1 MVENFDI
8 KKVDIPENPGV
19 YLMKKNDKIIYV
31 GKAKNLK
38 NRVLSYFNRE
48 HESEKTKEL
57 VKNIEDIEFIICNSE
72 LDALVLENNLIK
84 KHTPKYNILLKDEK
98 TYPYIRISKELFP
111 NIKIIRTTKALDTK
125 SGIYFGPYPFGAW
138 NLKKALVKIFKIRDC
153 ERDMNKVYPRPCL
166 KYFMKMCP
174 APCTYK
180 DIFLEYSGQIE
191 QTKNLLKGKGKE
203 VIDSL
208 KNSMEKA
215 AQEMRFEEAISLR
228 EQIKEVENAVANQVT
243 EYGHELDED
252 IFLMKKEG
260 ERVFICVLNV
270 RDGKILGK
278 ISTNINLKGKIEGNL
293 EEDVISAFY
302 SKHPI
307 PKSIVFQESLEDKL
321 SLIQEILQLRRGKK
335 VEFYFPKIKSRRKE
349 LLEMGELNLNK
360 DIESY
365 FKKKSVVEEGLY
377 KIYTELSLKRYPR
390 KIECFDISNIQ
401 GKDAVASMSVSVEGR
416 ASKKDY
422 RKFKI
427 TCKDTP
433 DDFAMMRE
441 VITRR
446 YSKLP
451 EYEFPDIVLID
462 GGLGQINAAGEVFR
476 EIGKEGIAELLS
488 LAKRDEE
495 IYKYGES
502 IPYSFPKEWE
512 ALKIFQRVRDEA
524 HRFGITYHRKLRSK
538 RVISSELDKI
548 EGVGEKRKAILLKEF
563 GSVKKI
569 LQEDVD
575 SLARFV
581 PKKVAENI
589 LNSLKSTDK

>member
-1 MVENFDI
+1 
-8 KKVDIPENPGV
+8 
-19 YLMKKNDKIIYV
+19 MKKNDKIIYV

-191 QTKNLLKGKGKE
+191 QAKNLLKGKGKE

-321 SLIQEILQLRRGKK
+321 SLIQEILQLQRGKK

-451 EYEFPDIVLID
+451 EHEFPDIVLID

-548 EGVGEKRKAILLKEF
+548 EGVGEKRKSILLKEF

>member
-1 MVENFDI
+1 MVEIFDI
-8 KKVDIPENPGV
+8 KKLDIPENPGV
-19 YLMKKNDKIIYV
+19 YLMKKNSKVIYV

-38 NRVLSYFNRE
+38 NRVSSYFNRE
-48 HESEKTKEL
+48 HESEKTREL

-84 KHTPKYNILLKDEK
+84 KYTPKYNILLKDEK
-98 TYPYIRISKELFP
+98 TYPYIRISKENFP

-125 SGIYFGPYPFGAW
+125 SGLYFGPYPFGAW

-153 ERDMNKVYPRPCL
+153 ERDMNKIYPRPCL

-174 APCTYK
+174 GPCTYK
-180 DIFLEYSGQIE
+180 DIFLEYNGQVE
-191 QTKNLLKGKGKE
+191 RVKNLLKGKEKE
-203 VIDSL
+203 VIVSL
-208 KNSMEKA
+208 KKDMEKA
-215 AQEMRFEEAISLR
+215 AEDMRFEEAINLR
-228 EQIKEVENAVANQVT
+228 EQIKEVESAVVNQVT
-243 EYGHELDED
+243 EYGKELDED
-252 IFLMKKEG
+252 IFLMQKEG
-260 ERVFICVLNV
+260 EKVFICVLNV

-278 ISTNINLKGKIEGNL
+278 ISTHIDLKDKIEGNL
-293 EEDVISAFY
+293 EENIVTAFY

-307 PKSIVFQESLEDKL
+307 PKSIVFQEKMEDEL
-321 SLIQEILQLRRGKK
+321 NLVREILELQRGKK
-335 VEFYFPKIKSRRKE
+335 VEFHFPKIKSRRKE
-349 LLEMGELNLNK
+349 LLEMGELNISR

-377 KIYTELSLKRYPR
+377 KIYTELSLKKYPR

-451 EYEFPDIVLID
+451 EHEFPDIVLID
-462 GGLGQINAAGEVFR
+462 GGLGQINAAGEVFK
-476 EIGKEGIAELLS
+476 EIGKDGIAELLS

-502 IPYSFPKEWE
+502 VPYSFPKEWE

-538 RVISSELDKI
+538 RVISSELDKV
-548 EGVGEKRKAILLKEF
+548 EGVGTKRREVLLKEF

-569 LQEDVD
+569 LEEDVE

-581 PKKVAENI
+581 PRKVAENI
-589 LNSLKSTDK
+589 LDTLKNK

>member
-1 MVENFDI
+1 MVEVFDI
-8 KKVDIPENPGV
+8 KKYDIPENPGV
-19 YLMKKNDKIIYV
+19 YLMKKNSKIIYV

-38 NRVLSYFNRE
+38 NRVSSYFNRE

-84 KHTPKYNILLKDEK
+84 KYTPKYNILLKDEK
-98 TYPYIRISKELFP
+98 TYPYIRISKENFP

-125 SGIYFGPYPFGAW
+125 SGLYFGPYPFGAW
-138 NLKKALVKIFKIRDC
+138 NLKKALVRIFKLRDC

-174 APCTYK
+174 GPCTYK
-180 DIFLEYSGQIE
+180 EIFLEYNGQVE
-191 QTKNLLKGKGKE
+191 RAKNLLKGKGKE

-208 KNSMEKA
+208 KKDMETA
-215 AQEMRFEEAISLR
+215 AEDMRFEEAIALR
-228 EQIKEVENAVANQVT
+228 EQIKEVENAVVNQVT
-243 EYGHELDED
+243 EYGKELDED

-278 ISTNINLKGKIEGNL
+278 ISTSIDLKDKIEGNL
-293 EEDVISAFY
+293 EEDIILAFY
-302 SKHPI
+302 SKHPV
-307 PKSIVFQESLEDKL
+307 PKSIVFQENLEGKL
-321 SLIQEILQLRRGKK
+321 NLVKEILQIQRGQKM
-335 VEFYFPKIKSRRKE
+335 EIHFPKIKSRRKE
-349 LLEMGELNLNK
+349 LLEMGELNLIR
-360 DIESY
+360 DIESH
-365 FKKKSVVEEGLY
+365 FKKKSVIEEGLY

-451 EYEFPDIVLID
+451 EHEFPDVVLID
-462 GGLGQINAAGEVFR
+462 GGLGQINAAGEVFK

-502 IPYSFPKEWE
+502 TPYSFPKEWE

-538 RVISSELDKI
+538 RVIASELDRV
-548 EGVGEKRKAILLKEF
+548 EGVGTKRKEILLKEF

-569 LQEDVD
+569 LEEDVE

-581 PKKVAENI
+581 PKKVAKNI
-589 LNSLKSTDK
+589 LTTLKSKD